1 LGVFVLS
8 LFQLIFA
15 GAFSGLVWYAVI
27 KREELADD
35 KQLRIASY
43 VAGGVYSLLAV
54 AAFLG
59 LIGAIIRS
67 RPLVAIY
74 STVLYAM
81 IAISTAAGIWFIIA
95 LYRDGDKLRANC
107 ANQVDKVQDSIN
119 DKTPTVGN
127 ANTDLNL
134 NTDDICDSLF
144 KTAKWSFIVTLVV
157 STLIELYC
165 AYIVSQY
172 VRQLSEEQS
181 YKSAQRNWAGTAPP
195 APTAYGNVAATS
207 YYPHQPL
214 AQQNESLLHPKT
226 GYAYTDKEHSFGHQ
240 RGTSKESIV

>member
-1 LGVFVLS
+1 VFVLS
-8 LFQLIFA
+8 FLQLIFA

-35 KQLRIASY
+35 KQLRIAAY
-43 VAGGVYSLLAV
+43 IAGGVYSLLAV

-59 LIGAIIRS
+59 LIGSIIRS
-67 RPLVAIY
+67 RAMVAIY
-74 STVLYAM
+74 STVLYVM
-81 IAISTAAGIWFIIA
+81 IALSTAVGVWFIIA
-95 LYRDGDKLRANC
+95 LYRDGDKLRADCTNE
-107 ANQVDKVQDSIN
+107 ANKVQTSIN

-127 ANTDLNL
+127 VNTDLNL
-134 NTDDICDSLF
+134 NTSDICDSLF
-144 KTAKWSFIVTLVV
+144 NTAKWSFIVTLVV
-157 STLIELYC
+157 STLVELYC

-172 VRQLSEEQS
+172 VRQLGEEQS

-214 AQQNESLLHPKT
+214 AQQNESLLHPTT
-226 GYAYTDKEHSFGHQ
+226 GYAYADKGNSFGHQ